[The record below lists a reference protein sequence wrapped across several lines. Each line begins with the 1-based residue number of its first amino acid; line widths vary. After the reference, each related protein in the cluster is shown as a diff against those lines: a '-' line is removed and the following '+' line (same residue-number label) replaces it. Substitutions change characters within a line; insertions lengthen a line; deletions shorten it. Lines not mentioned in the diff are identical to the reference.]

1 MEKIQSALAKA
12 RAEREAKAGEQ
23 TVEGVV
29 AEKQPAPAEV
39 TARPS
44 PERPVR
50 QPAQEAPKQRHAP
63 RPVSAAVEETWK
75 ALPLINIKPK
85 LMKRNRIVA
94 LQGGHEAVGIDMMRT
109 RVLQQMRDNGWRR
122 LAITSP
128 TASCGKSTISLNLA
142 MSLQRQSDL
151 RTVLVE
157 LDLRRPALAKMLG
170 IKDDLSFAHVLEGT
184 RTFAENSIRHGS
196 NLAVSTNLRPWRDA
210 AELLGGTTVADTLAD
225 IEETYAPDMMIFDM
239 PPMLVSDDMMAFA
252 RHVDCVLLIAGAESS
267 TVAEID
273 ICETDLASQTN
284 VMGVILNKCRYMG
297 EEYGYGYYG

>member
-12 RAEREAKAGEQ
+12 RAEREAQTEGQ
-23 TVEGVV
+23 TVEGTV
-29 AEKQPAPAEV
+29 AETPKPAPAEAMAEPRSEGTPV
-39 TARPS
+39 QGAPQQRPT
-44 PERPVR
+44 
-50 QPAQEAPKQRHAP
+50 P
-63 RPVSAAVEETWK
+63 RPVSASVEATWK

-94 LQGGHEAVGIDMMRT
+94 LQGGHEGVGVDMMRT

-128 TASCGKSTISLNLA
+128 TASCGKSTIALNLA

-170 IKDDLSFAHVLEGT
+170 IKEDLSFAHVLEGT
-184 RTFAENSIRHGS
+184 RTFAENSMRHGS
-196 NLAVSTNLRPWRDA
+196 NLAVSTNLQPWRDA

-225 IEETYAPDMMIFDM
+225 IEETYAPDVMIFDM

-252 RHVDCVLLIAGAESS
+252 RHVDCALLIAGAESS
-267 TVAEID
+267 TVKEID

-297 EEYGYGYYG
+297 EGYGYGYYE

>member
-1 MEKIQSALAKA
+1 MERIQSALAKA
-12 RAEREAKAGEQ
+12 RAERDAQIAGGSSIEGAVAGSPRPASPEAAPRS
-23 TVEGVV
+23 
-29 AEKQPAPAEV
+29 QPE
-39 TARPS
+39 PS
-44 PERPVR
+44 PEPTR
-50 QPAQEAPKQRHAP
+50 QTSASIEA
-63 RPVSAAVEETWK
+63 TWK
-75 ALPLINIKPK
+75 ALPLLNIKPK

-94 LQGGHEAVGIDMMRT
+94 LQGGHEAAGVDMMRT

-157 LDLRRPALAKMLG
+157 LDLRRPALSKMLG
-170 IKDDLSFAHVLEGT
+170 ITEDLSFAHVLEGT
-184 RTFAENSIRHGS
+184 RPFAENSLRHGA
-196 NLAVSTNLRPWRDA
+196 NLAVSTNQRPWRDA
-210 AELLGGTTVADTLAD
+210 AELLGGTTVADTLAE
-225 IEETYAPDMMIFDM
+225 IEETYAPDVMIFDM

-252 RHVDCVLLIAGAESS
+252 RHVDCALLIAGAEAS
-267 TVAEID
+267 TVKEID

-297 EEYGYGYYG
+297 EGYGYGYYE

>member
-12 RAEREAKAGEQ
+12 RAEREAQIEGQ
-23 TVEGVV
+23 TVEGTV
-29 AEKQPAPAEV
+29 AEAPKPAPAEV
-39 TARPS
+39 VARPR
-44 PERPVR
+44 PEDAPV
-50 QPAQEAPKQRHAP
+50 QEAPQQQPTP
-63 RPVSAAVEETWK
+63 RPVSASVEATWK

-94 LQGGHEAVGIDMMRT
+94 LQGGHEAVGVDMMRT

-128 TASCGKSTISLNLA
+128 TAACGKSTIALNLA

-170 IKDDLSFAHVLEGT
+170 IKEDLSFAHVLEGT
-184 RTFAENSIRHGS
+184 RTFAENSLRHGP
-196 NLAVSTNLRPWRDA
+196 NLAVSTNQRPWRDA

-225 IEETYAPDMMIFDM
+225 IEETYAPDVMIFDM

-252 RHVDCVLLIAGAESS
+252 RHVDCALLIAGAESS
-267 TVAEID
+267 TVKEID

-284 VMGVILNKCRYMG
+284 VMGVVLNKCRYMG
-297 EEYGYGYYG
+297 EEYGYGNKYYE